1 MKISFHP
8 LFLAAPLLLAK
19 GALGVREFPD
29 DGVAYDAC
37 LEELIAAD
45 ADQDGFLKID
55 EYEIFVQAYK
65 ERILCEEHLEDSGFE
80 QQERAF
86 LAVAC
91 MCRCREGRACC
102 EGDNAQIAT
111 AGADDP
117 DRTNRQH
124 SYLTT
129 VCQVTDGV
137 SL

>member
-19 GALGVREFPD
+19 GVLGVREFPD

-80 QQERAF
+80 QERAF